1 LSSHGGV
8 FSKGARGHC
17 AARPP
22 ALWSRRNAARAAL
35 TAVRRKPL
43 AQRDALADTAFID
56 NTKTLVDTAT
66 EHLMNTTTAAA
77 TRLTQTVMLAALLAA
92 AFMAQAADVSK
103 AGATQIVTMPKV
115 MVIGQR
121 NAGAPAI
128 VQMPQVTVI
137 GRRSGEAA
145 PVMAR
150 KDEAASKARP
160 A

>member
-1 LSSHGGV
+1 
-8 FSKGARGHC
+8 
-17 AARPP
+17 
-22 ALWSRRNAARAAL
+22 
-35 TAVRRKPL
+35 
-43 AQRDALADTAFID
+43 
-56 NTKTLVDTAT
+56 
-66 EHLMNTTTAAA
+66 MNTTAAT

-92 AFMAQAADVSK
+92 AFMAQAGDVTK
-103 AGATQIVTMPKV
+103 PAATQIVTMPKV

-121 NAGAPAI
+121 NAAPAI